1 MSKSTD
7 TCPICEQPAERAGAS
22 DYGDKEQF
30 RCSRCGAF
38 EISGSALAMLRRR
51 LTEDGIARA
60 RLSHAIR
67 STTSKDEW
75 KSLNSTNMPELLST
89 PLPGVAGQLK
99 LLMRWLVSTLGEDH
113 FGDVP
118 IDAPANL
125 AALVGA
131 LDGHRVERL
140 LDFAET
146 EGHIE
151 YKSGKIRMT
160 PKGWK
165 EFESERAEPADSP
178 PEIWHPEEVFV
189 KAYCN
194 ECGPDRNA
202 IQRASHTVRGSDG
215 PVSWSDTYEVLE
227 CGGCST
233 LSVRHRFWFSE
244 WDEIDHD
251 PLTGDMRMV
260 PGIRTTYWPPPT
272 TRKKP
277 LWADEIDDEV
287 MREVFEEVYTALNAG
302 LRLLS
307 SIGTRTL
314 LDRAMTLLVGD
325 DGGFV
330 RKLQLM
336 LEQGFIG
343 ETEKDILDA
352 MTDAGSASAH
362 RGHKPSVEHLNTI
375 IDTVENFIHRVFVLR
390 TGAESVK
397 AATPPRI

>member
-1 MSKSTD
+1 MSNFTD
-7 TCPICEQPAERAGAS
+7 SCPICEQPAERAGAS

-30 RCSRCGAF
+30 RCSRCGDF
-38 EISGSALAMLRRR
+38 EISGTALAMLHRR
-51 LTEDGIARA
+51 LTEDRIARA

-67 STTSKDEW
+67 SATSKDEW

-118 IDAPANL
+118 IDDPANL

-131 LDGHRVERL
+131 LDGQRVERL
-140 LDFAET
+140 LDFAEA
-146 EGHIE
+146 EGYIE
-151 YKSGKIRMT
+151 YQSGKIRIT
-160 PKGWK
+160 HKGW
-165 EFESERAEPADSP
+165 ENFDSVRAEPADDP
-178 PEIWHPEEVFV
+178 PEILPPEEVVV
-189 KAYCN
+189 KANCN

-202 IQRASHTVRGSDG
+202 IERASHTVRGSDG
-215 PVSWSDTYEVLE
+215 PISWSDTYEVLE

-251 PLTGDMRMV
+251 PLTGNMRMV

-287 MREVFEEVYTALNAG
+287 MREVFEEVYAALNAG
-302 LRLLS
+302 LRILG

-314 LDRAMTLLVGD
+314 LDRAMTLQVGD
-325 DGGFV
+325 EGGFA

-336 LEQGFIG
+336 REQGFIG

-362 RGHKPSVEHLNTI
+362 RGHKPSPEHLNTI

-390 TGAESVK
+390 TDAESVR
-397 AATPPRI
+397 AATPPRK

>member
-1 MSKSTD
+1 MSENTVP
-7 TCPICEQPAERAGAS
+7 CPICEQPAERAGTC
-22 DYGDKEQF
+22 DYGDKKQF

-38 EISGSALAMLRRR
+38 EISGTALAMFRRR
-51 LTEDGIARA
+51 LAEDRMARA

-67 STTSKDEW
+67 STTQKGEW
-75 KSLNSTNMPELLST
+75 TNLSSTNMPELLST

-99 LLMRWLVSTLGEDH
+99 LLMRWLVSTLREDH
-113 FGDVP
+113 FGDVL
-118 IDAPANL
+118 IDDAKNL

-131 LDGHRVERL
+131 MDGIRVERL
-140 LDFAET
+140 LDYAVAE
-146 EGHIE
+146 GYIE
-151 YKSGKIRMT
+151 YQLGRIRMT
-160 PKGWK
+160 PKGWN
-165 EFESERAEPADSP
+165 EFESERAKSVNGPLKILPQE
-178 PEIWHPEEVFV
+178 EIIV
-189 KAYCN
+189 KVHCN

-202 IQRASHTVRGSDG
+202 TQRASYAVKGNDG
-215 PVSWSDTYEVLE
+215 PISWSDSYDVLE
-227 CGGCST
+227 CNGCST
-233 LSVRHRFWFSE
+233 LSVQHRIWLSE

-277 LWADEIDDEV
+277 PWADEIDDEV
-287 MREVFEEVYTALNAG
+287 MREIFEEVYAALNAG

-314 LDRAMTLLVGD
+314 LDRAMTLQIGD
-325 DGGFV
+325 KGGFA
-330 RKLQLM
+330 RKLRLM
-336 LEQGFIG
+336 QEGGYIG

-362 RGHKPSVEHLNTI
+362 RGHKPSVQHLNTI
-375 IDTVENFIHRVFVLR
+375 IDTVENFIHRLFILR

-397 AATPPRI
+397 AATPPRE

>member
-1 MSKSTD
+1 MSKNTD
-7 TCPICEQPAERAGAS
+7 SCPICEQPAERAGAS
-22 DYGDKEQF
+22 DYGDKERF

-38 EISGSALAMLRRR
+38 EISRTALAMLHRR
-51 LTEDGIARA
+51 LAEDWTARA

-67 STTSKDEW
+67 STTSEYEW
-75 KSLNSTNMPELLST
+75 KALNSTNIPELLSA
-89 PLPGVAGQLK
+89 PLPGVADQLK
-99 LLMRWLVSTLGEDH
+99 LLMRWLVSTLAEDH

-118 IDAPANL
+118 IDDPANL
-125 AALVGA
+125 AALVGT

-140 LDFAET
+140 LEFAEA
-146 EGHIE
+146 EGYIK
-151 YKSGKIRMT
+151 YNLGKIRMT

-165 EFESERAEPADSP
+165 ESESERAEQADSL
-178 PEIWHPEEVFV
+178 PEIVPGKEIIM

-215 PVSWSDTYEVLE
+215 PISWSDTYEILE

-233 LSVRHRFWFSE
+233 LSVRHCFWLSE
-244 WDEIDHD
+244 WDQIDQD

-277 LWADEIDDEV
+277 SWADEIDDEV
-287 MREVFEEVYTALNAG
+287 LREVFEEVYAALDAG
-302 LRLLS
+302 LRLLR

-314 LDRAMTLLVGD
+314 LDRAMTLQIGD
-325 DGGFV
+325 EGGFAH
-330 RKLQLM
+330 KLKLM
-336 LEQGFIG
+336 LDQGFIG
-343 ETEKDILDA
+343 ETEKGILDA
-352 MTDAGSASAH
+352 MTNAGSASAH

-397 AATPPRI
+397 AATPPRK